1 VKRFDSRLPDQLR
14 RVTITRNYMRHAEG
28 SALIELG
35 HTRVICSATVEE
47 SVPPFL
53 RNSGQGWVTAEYSML
68 PRATETRTSRES
80 TRGMV
85 GGRTHEIQRLIGRS
99 LRAIADLHKLGE
111 RTIIL
116 DCDTLQADGGTR
128 GAAITGAFVA
138 LFDAVGWLQERNLVG
153 ERVIQDSVAAV
164 SVGLVSGKPLLDLC
178 YQEDSEAEVD
188 MNVVMTGSGRFVEV
202 QGTAEG
208 ATFSQAQM
216 QRMLTLAR
224 AGIHELIEAQK
235 RALKLVGFGS

>member
-1 VKRFDSRLPDQLR
+1 
-14 RVTITRNYMRHAEG
+14 
-28 SALIELG
+28 
-35 HTRVICSATVEE
+35 
-47 SVPPFL
+47 
-53 RNSGQGWVTAEYSML
+53 
-68 PRATETRTSRES
+68 
-80 TRGMV
+80 MV

-99 LRAIADLHKLGE
+99 LRAITDLHQLGE

-153 ERVIQDSVAAV
+153 QRVIQDSVAAV

-202 QGTAEG
+202 QGTGEG

-235 RALKLVGFGS
+235 RALKL

>member
-1 VKRFDSRLPDQLR
+1 MR
-14 RVTITRNYMRHAEG
+14 RAEG

-35 HTRVICSATVEE
+35 HTRVVCSATVEE
-47 SVPPFL
+47 SVPHFL

-68 PRATETRTSRES
+68 PRATETRSSRES
-80 TRGMV
+80 ARGMV

-99 LRAIADLHKLGE
+99 LRAVADLHQLGE

-153 ERVIQDSVAAV
+153 ESVIQDSVAAV
-164 SVGLVSGKPLLDLC
+164 SVGLVSGKPVLDLC

-188 MNVVMTGSGRFVEV
+188 MNVVMTGSGRFMEV
-202 QGTAEG
+202 QGTAER

-224 AGIHELIEAQK
+224 AGIQGLLEAQK
-235 RALKLVGFGS
+235 RALKL